1 MNTGVSSLSL
11 LQQILLT
18 QESNW
23 GLLHFRWIL
32 YQVNYE
38 GSTYIGK
45 GKHIHRGRETH
56 NFNLLYPFCA
66 NREKTWELLVKFNL
80 RVKVHQK
87 TET

>member
-11 LQQILLT
+11 LQQILPT

-38 GSTYIGK
+38 GSTYIGE
-45 GKHIHRGRETH
+45 GNHIHRGRETH

-66 NREKTWELLVKFNL
+66 NREKTWELLVKFNPG
-80 RVKVHQK
+80 VKVHQK